1 MPGMTELF
9 GALRQLNVEA
19 KDIVSKLIR
28 AAFESGVPRTGPLHH
43 NEKALP
49 PEPTKRKPKAKAPP
63 KNKRRSTSPFEIT
76 EGPLEVKPATRST
89 TKYNLERKE
98 LSNVTTKDQSGKG
111 LKFPRILY
119 VY

>member
-1 MPGMTELF
+1 MSNP
-9 GALRQLNVEA
+9 
-19 KDIVSKLIR
+19 IR

-49 PEPTKRKPKAKAPP
+49 PDPPKPKPKPKQKVPP
-63 KNKRRSTSPFEIT
+63 KSKRRSTSPFEIT
-76 EGPLEVKPATRST
+76 EGPLEAKPETRST
-89 TKYNLERKE
+89 TKYNLARKT
-98 LSNVTTKDQSGKG
+98 LADVTNKNQSGKG